1 MRPYFKYAQ
10 LILPLALVGG
20 LAFPTLCSAARYQAE
35 DFTAA
40 FDTTAGNI
48 GNVYRIGEVDI
59 QATSDTGG
67 GFNVG
72 WIEPTEWLSFSNLVV
87 PSTGDYLISTRVA
100 SETGGTLSLDLNG
113 GSIPLGPWAI
123 TGTGGWQSWK
133 TFSKV
138 VKLNAGTYNLG
149 VYATTGGWNLN
160 WVDVVSCQQTDCGQA
175 IPGRVEA
182 ERYSSFLDTTAGNTG
197 GQLRS
202 DNVDIELSNDSGGG
216 YNVGWIDTG
225 EYLRYSVNVSTKGRY
240 KITARVASPNSGTF
254 FKLKLD
260 GRDLGGR
267 INVPNTGN
275 WQTWQNVSIEASLDS
290 GAHELEAYFETG
302 NFNLNYVDFE
312 YLGPSDN
319 SSSSSSSSSSSAGTL
334 KVMTYN
340 VRTTP
345 AGDVGERFWDNRKAE
360 LVTAIKTQ
368 LPQVIGFQ
376 EATSEQHD
384 YIRGSLGSSWSSS
397 PLRQII
403 YRNDA
408 FEELQSGYIELVADV
423 WGRRTSEWIKLRRK
437 ADSREFIFFNNHW
450 GVDGNSQQG
459 SANIIRDRIAS
470 LNQNWAL
477 PTILLGD
484 LNAAPGSGPINTLM
498 NQTQLISLFTGNTF
512 NGWNPTPNVQLDYI
526 FASKFTLSGCNLI
539 TYREGTTPPS
549 DHYPIFC
556 EVKFL

>member
-1 MRPYFKYAQ
+1 MHPYLKCPARLLPFILFASLGYAEM
-10 LILPLALVGG
+10 
-20 LAFPTLCSAARYQAE
+20 CSAARFQAE
-35 DFTAA
+35 DYTAA
-40 FDTTAGNI
+40 FDTTTGNT
-48 GNVYRIGEVDI
+48 GNVYRTGDVDI

-72 WIEPTEWLSFSNLVV
+72 WVEPTEWLSFKNLSI
-87 PSTGDYLISTRVA
+87 PTTGDYLISARVA
-100 SETGGTLSLDLNG
+100 SESGGTLSLDLNG
-113 GSIPLGPWAI
+113 GSIQLGQLAI
-123 TGTGGWQSWK
+123 TGTGGWQTWK

-138 VKLNAGTYNLG
+138 VKINAGTYSLG

-160 WVDVVSCQQTDCGQA
+160 WVDVVSCQQTDCGHA

-182 ERYSSFLDTTAGNTG
+182 ERYSGFLDTTAGNTG
-197 GQLRS
+197 GQLRN
-202 DNVDIELSNDSGGG
+202 DNVDIELTNDSGGG
-216 YNVGWIDTG
+216 YNVGWIEAG
-225 EYLRYSVNVSTKGRY
+225 EYLRYNLYVNTKGRY
-240 KITARVASPNSGTF
+240 KITARVASPNSGAY
-254 FKLKLD
+254 FKLKIN

-267 INVPNTGN
+267 IGVPNTNN
-275 WQTWQNVSIEASLDS
+275 WQTWQNVSIEASLDQ
-290 GAHELEAYFETG
+290 GVQELEAYFETG

-312 YLGPSDN
+312 YLGPTDG
-319 SSSSSSSSSSSAGTL
+319 SSSSSSSSSSASTL

-360 LVTAIKTQ
+360 LVKAIKIQ

-384 YIRGSLGSSWSSS
+384 YIKNNLGSLWSSS
-397 PLRQII
+397 PARQII

-408 FEELQSGYIELVADV
+408 FDAVQSGIIELIADE

-437 ADSREFIFFNNHW
+437 SDGREFLFLNNHW

-459 SANIIRDRIAS
+459 SANILRDRIAS
-470 LNQNWAL
+470 LNQSWSL

-484 LNAAPGSGPINTLM
+484 LNATPNSGPINALK

-512 NGWNPTPNVQLDYI
+512 NGWNPTANVQLDYI
-526 FASKFTLSGCNLI
+526 FASKFTVSGCNLI

-549 DHYPIFC
+549 DHFPIFC
-556 EVKFL
+556 ELNFL

>member
-1 MRPYFKYAQ
+1 MHPCLKRPSLLLPFILLGSLNYAA
-10 LILPLALVGG
+10 I
-20 LAFPTLCSAARYQAE
+20 CAAAPYQAE
-35 DFTAA
+35 DYAAA
-40 FDTTAGNI
+40 FDTTTGNT
-48 GNVYRIGEVDI
+48 GNVYRTGNVDI
-59 QATSDTGG
+59 QATTDTGG

-72 WIEPTEWLSFSNLVV
+72 WIEPTEWLSFNNLVI
-87 PSTGDYLISTRVA
+87 PATGDYLISARVA
-100 SETGGTLSLDLNG
+100 SASGGTLSLDLNG
-113 GSIPLGPWAI
+113 GSIPLGALAI
-123 TGTGGWQSWK
+123 TGTGGWQTWK

-138 VKLNAGTYNLG
+138 VKINAGTYSLG

-160 WVDVVSCQQTDCGQA
+160 WVDVVSCQQTDCGHA

-182 ERYSSFLDTTAGNTG
+182 ERYNSFLDTTAGNTG
-197 GQLRS
+197 GQLRT
-202 DNVDIELSNDSGGG
+202 DNVDIELTTDSGGG
-216 YNVGWIDTG
+216 YNVGWIDAG
-225 EYLRYSVNVSTKGRY
+225 EYLRYRVNVSMKGRY
-240 KITARVASPNSGTF
+240 KMTARVASPNSGTY
-254 FKLKLD
+254 FKLKLN
-260 GRDLGGR
+260 GSDLGSR
-267 INVPNTGN
+267 INVPTTGN
-275 WQTWQNVSIEASLDS
+275 WQTWQNVSVEVSLDQ

-312 YLGPSDN
+312 YLGPNDN

-360 LVTAIKTQ
+360 LITAIKTQ

-376 EATSEQHD
+376 EATTEQHD
-384 YIRGSLGSSWSSS
+384 YIKGSLGGNWSSS
-397 PLRQII
+397 PQRQII

-408 FEELQSGYIELVADV
+408 FDLVQGGIIELVADV

-437 ADSREFIFFNNHW
+437 SDSREFLFLNNHW

-459 SANIIRDRIAS
+459 SANILRDTLPS
-470 LNQNWAL
+470 LNQSWSL

>member
-1 MRPYFKYAQ
+1 MFPRFKFA
-10 LILPLALVGG
+10 ALMIPVALLGS
-20 LAFPTLCSAARYQAE
+20 LAFPPLCSAARFQAE
-35 DFTAA
+35 DFSAA
-40 FDTTAGNI
+40 FDTTTGNT
-48 GNVYRIGEVDI
+48 GNVYRAGDVDI

-87 PSTGDYLISTRVA
+87 PATGDYLISARVA
-100 SETGGTLSLDLNG
+100 SENGGTLSLDLNG
-113 GSIPLGPWAI
+113 GSIPLGPLTI

-138 VKLNAGTYNLG
+138 VRINAGTYSLG

-160 WVDVVSCQQTDCGQA
+160 WVDVVSCQQTDCGHA

-216 YNVGWIDTG
+216 YNVGWIQPG
-225 EYLRYSVNVSTKGRY
+225 EYLRYNINVATRGRY
-240 KITARVASPNSGTF
+240 KITARVASPNSGAH
-254 FKLKLD
+254 FKLKLN
-260 GRDLGGR
+260 GTDLGGR
-267 INVPNTGN
+267 FGVPNTGN
-275 WQTWQNVSIEASLDS
+275 WQAWQNVSVDASLDQ

-312 YLGPSDN
+312 YLGPNDN
-319 SSSSSSSSSSSAGTL
+319 FSSSSSSSSSSAATL

-340 VRTTP
+340 VRITP
-345 AGDVGERFWDNRKAE
+345 AGDTGERFWENRKAE

-368 LPQVIGFQ
+368 PPQVIGLQ
-376 EATSEQHD
+376 EASGEQVD
-384 YIRGSLGSSWSSS
+384 YIRSSLGSSWSSS

-403 YRNDA
+403 YRNDTFDA
-408 FEELQSGYIELVADV
+408 VQSGYIELVADV

-437 ADSREFIFFNNHW
+437 SDGREFLFLNNHW
-450 GVDGNSQQG
+450 GVDGASQQG
-459 SANIIRDRIAS
+459 SANIIRDRIAG
-470 LNQNWAL
+470 LNQNWSL
-477 PTILLGD
+477 PTIFLGD
-484 LNAAPGSGPINTLM
+484 LNAAPGSGPINTLR
-498 NQTQLISLFTGNTF
+498 NQTQLINLFTGNTF
-512 NGWNPTPNVQLDYI
+512 NGWNPTANVQLDYI
-526 FASKFTLSGCNLI
+526 FASKFTVTGCNLI
-539 TYREGTTPPS
+539 TYREGATPPS
-549 DHYPIFC
+549 DHFPIFC